1 MSRCYQIKKDWW
13 SVKEYD
19 LYVPLN
25 YNDGSPVE
33 PEKLE
38 RLQEK
43 LLDQFPGVTFFPQP
57 NQGFWT
63 YGGVTYRDE
72 IVVYRVI
79 AGRVREARRFFRQ
92 LKDELKDDLR
102 QEES

>member
-1 MSRCYQIKKDWW
+1 MTY
-13 SVKEYD
+13 
-19 LYVPLN
+19 
-25 YNDGSPVE
+25 
-33 PEKLE
+33 
-38 RLQEK
+38 
-43 LLDQFPGVTFFPQP
+43 FPQP
-57 NQGFWT
+57 NQGLWK